1 MKYVDVKNRILHKLS
16 PCDEKETNRY
26 RILTENCFYNVAAN
40 LVGGNFLTGLLIYL
54 KASTVQIG
62 LVNVIV
68 YLCNTF
74 QLLSPLLLNRFEKRK
89 KLLIISRIIVLF
101 SNIVLIGIVCFLPFQ
116 NSVQVALVLI
126 CIALLNIVSASTA
139 QGVSLWHMGS
149 IPENRR
155 ATHFS
160 QSTAFNNLAIY
171 IFVLLGSSVLDH
183 FKAEG
188 EALAGFTI
196 LRIAALFFAAGDIFW
211 LTKIK
216 EYPYEDTK
224 GPVKLKAIF
233 TEPFKHKQ
241 YLPSILILFFWNF
254 VATTSGSYY
263 TVYMLDTLNMSYSFI
278 NICAALYVPMVF
290 LVRRRWANY
299 IDRTSWLSTLY
310 KVLFAYGIIFFT
322 HALVMEGT
330 EWFYLIVALL
340 CYIFSPALNIILP
353 NMSFYHLPKESQTIC
368 LSVSSTF
375 ANLGAMCGT
384 YYAIFFMSAFQD
396 CSFEL
401 FGKTFVTG
409 QIMPCFT
416 GAMII
421 LFGLFVY
428 RLHQKEQRAKR
439 EKEESQ
445 QI

>member
-1 MKYVDVKNRILHKLS
+1 MKYVDAKNWIQSRVS
-16 PCDEKETNRY
+16 PRDEKEANRY
-26 RILTENCFYNVAAN
+26 RILTENCFYNIAAN

-68 YLCNTF
+68 YLCNTL

-89 KLLIISRIIVLF
+89 KLLIGSRIIVLV
-101 SNIVLIGIVCFLPFQ
+101 SNIVLIGIVCFLPFE
-116 NSVQVALVLI
+116 NSVQVALVLG
-126 CIALLNIVSASTA
+126 CVALLNIVSASTA
-139 QGVSLWHMGS
+139 QGVSLWHLAS

-196 LRIAALFFAAGDIFW
+196 LRIVALFFAAGDIYW
-211 LTKIK
+211 LVKIK
-216 EYPYEDTK
+216 EYPYEETK
-224 GPVKLKAIF
+224 GPVKVKEIF
-233 TEPFKHKQ
+233 IEPFKHKQ
-241 YLPSILILFFWNF
+241 YIPSILILFLWNF

-278 NICAALYVPMVF
+278 NICGALYVPMVF

-299 IDRTSWLSTLY
+299 IDRTSWLSALY
-310 KVLFAYGIIFFT
+310 KVLFAYGAVFFT
-322 HALVMEGT
+322 HALVMQGS

-340 CYIFSPALNIILP
+340 CYTFSPALNIIIP
-353 NMSFYHLPKESQTIC
+353 NMSFYNLPKESQTIC

-384 YYAIFFMSAFQD
+384 YYAIFFMSTFQD
-396 CSFEL
+396 FSFEL
-401 FGKTFVTG
+401 FGKTIVTA

-421 LFGLFVY
+421 LFGIFVHH
-428 RLHQKEQRAKR
+428 LSQKEQRAKR
-439 EKEESQ
+439 EKKEGESV
-445 QI
+445 

>member
-1 MKYVDVKNRILHKLS
+1 MKYVDVKNRILNRAR
-16 PCDEKETNRY
+16 PCDEKEANRY
-26 RILTENCFYNVAAN
+26 RILTENCFYNIAAN

-54 KASTVQIG
+54 EASTVQIG
-62 LVNVIV
+62 MVNVIV
-68 YLCNTF
+68 YLCNTL

-89 KLLIISRIIVLF
+89 KLLIGSRIIVLL
-101 SNIVLIGIVCFLPFQ
+101 SNIVLIGIVCFLPFE
-116 NSVQVALVLI
+116 NSVQVALVLG

-149 IPENRR
+149 IPEHRR

-171 IFVLLGSSVLDH
+171 IFVLIGSSVLDH

-196 LRIAALFFAAGDIFW
+196 LRVAALIFAAGDIFW
-211 LTKIK
+211 LLKIK

-224 GPVKLKAIF
+224 GPVKIKEIF
-233 TEPFKHKQ
+233 IEPFKHKQ
-241 YLPSILILFFWNF
+241 YIPSILILFFWNF

-278 NICAALYVPMVF
+278 NICSALYVPMVF

-299 IDRTSWLSTLY
+299 VDRTSWLSALY
-310 KVLFAYGIIFFT
+310 KVLFAYGAVFFT
-322 HALVMEGT
+322 HVLVMEGT
-330 EWFYLIVALL
+330 EWFYLIVVIL
-340 CYIFSPALNIILP
+340 CFVFSPALNIIIP
-353 NMSFYHLPKESQTIC
+353 NMSFYNLPKESQTIC

-384 YYAIFFMSAFQD
+384 YYAIFFMSTFKD
-396 CSFEL
+396 VSFEL
-401 FGKTFVTG
+401 FGHTFVTA
-409 QIMPCFT
+409 QMMPCFT

-421 LFGLFVY
+421 LFGIFVY
-428 RLHQKEQRAKR
+428 RLSKKEQRAKR
-439 EKEESQ
+439 EKEGNKQ
-445 QI
+445 V